1 MSINAILV
9 LVNRFFA
16 NSCTYLI
23 IYVYFNDKTQLKLTA
38 VIAYLKKIQKC
49 INHVTYP
56 LSSAD
61 ISIFSLNISKFC
73 YIKNYRYKL
82 HFNAYFVIA
91 LVFFESLKVF
101 LINMVAVLMMSAKL
115 VTQGLLKTKVF

>member
-1 MSINAILV
+1 MSINAVLV

-16 NSCTYLI
+16 NSFTYLI

-49 INHVTYP
+49 INHVTHP
-56 LSSAD
+56 FSSAD